1 MAAVRELIDHVQ
13 QLVRRYHADAGFKAE
28 MDSDPLAVLQ
38 REGFGKVLPGVAQ
51 ASNNASVRLHVDD
64 ESTMHIVF
72 PKDAGAVSLNDQG
85 LGDIAGGACSMY
97 ASGGCAISTV
107 SFERSRP

>member
-1 MAAVRELIDHVQ
+1 MTAVRNLIDHVQ
-13 QLVRRYHADAGFKAE
+13 QLVRRYHSDAGFKAE

-38 REGFGKVLPGVAQ
+38 REGFDKMLPGVVQ
-51 ASNNASVRLHVDD
+51 APQSASARLHVDD

-72 PKDAGAVSLNDQG
+72 PKDAGAVRLNDQG
-85 LGDIAGGACSMY
+85 LGGIAGGACSMY

-107 SFERSRP
+107 SLERSRP